1 MSLYL
6 IVVIEAYLLGSIPF
20 GFLLVWLVRKED
32 IRAKGSGN
40 IGATNVLRSGAK
52 GLGILTFVLDG
63 SKGYAAVAVAYFLG
77 RAKDPATLQHL
88 AIVAALFVILGH
100 MFPVWLRFK
109 GGKGVATAFG
119 AFLGLCWPAALTAFV
134 LWLIAV
140 GLTRYVSLGLDSR
153 GVRASLSHSV
163 AVAGQIRLRIRRS
176 GLRLLLDRHPQ
187 APAKHHAP
195 HAGHGAPIRRDE
207 EGGENGGMSRIAIVG
222 SGSWGTALALSLA
235 RRGDHSIALWSH
247 SAPVGTY
254 LPGFPIPQQVH
265 PVTDIAAAL
274 QGADIVIS
282 AVPSQHVRAI
292 YEKMAAFLQPQQ
304 LIVSATKG
312 IEDGTFLRMSQVIA
326 QVIALDGS
334 RLGVLS
340 GPSFAQEVAAGSP
353 TAVTIACD
361 ESSIANRLQE
371 ELGAPGL
378 RIYTNDDVIG
388 VELGGA
394 LKNVIA
400 IAAGIAA
407 GLELGHNSAAAIITR
422 GVAEITRLAVA
433 CGGRRETLAGLS
445 GLGDLVLT
453 CTGPLSRNR
462 SVGVELGRGHKLPA
476 ILANLQGKVAEGVR
490 TTSAALGLAKAHSV
504 EMPITEQMAAILE
517 HGKSPQ
523 DAIRELMARPGRD
536 E

>member
-1 MSLYL
+1 
-6 IVVIEAYLLGSIPF
+6 V
-20 GFLLVWLVRKED
+20 
-32 IRAKGSGN
+32 
-40 IGATNVLRSGAK
+40 
-52 GLGILTFVLDG
+52 
-63 SKGYAAVAVAYFLG
+63 
-77 RAKDPATLQHL
+77 
-88 AIVAALFVILGH
+88 
-100 MFPVWLRFK
+100 
-109 GGKGVATAFG
+109 
-119 AFLGLCWPAALTAFV
+119 
-134 LWLIAV
+134 
-140 GLTRYVSLGLDSR
+140 
-153 GVRASLSHSV
+153 
-163 AVAGQIRLRIRRS
+163 
-176 GLRLLLDRHPQ
+176 
-187 APAKHHAP
+187 
-195 HAGHGAPIRRDE
+195 
-207 EGGENGGMSRIAIVG
+207 SRIAIVG

-247 SAPVGTY
+247 SSAVGTY
-254 LPGFPIPQQVH
+254 LPGFPIPPQVN
-265 PVTDIAAAL
+265 PMTDLAAAL
-274 QGADIVIS
+274 AAAEIVIS
-282 AVPSQHVRAI
+282 AVPSQHVRTI
-292 YEKMAAFLQPQQ
+292 YQKMVGLLEPQQ

-312 IEDGTFLRMSQVIA
+312 IEDGTFLRMTQVIE
-326 QVIALDGS
+326 QVLGRQNPSDR

-340 GPSFAQEVAAGSP
+340 GPSFAQEVAAGDP

-361 ESSIANRLQE
+361 ENSIANRLQE
-371 ELGAPGL
+371 ELSSPAL

-400 IAAGIAA
+400 IAAGIAS
-407 GLELGHNSAAAIITR
+407 GLGLGHNSAAAIITR

-476 ILANLQGKVAEGVR
+476 ILAQLQGKVAEGVR
-490 TTSAALGLAKAHSV
+490 TTSAALGLAKAHHV